1 MVLQMALFNYFNGW
15 VIFHCKYVSHLP
27 YPFLCCWH
35 LGCFHLLAVVNDAGV
50 TRGMHVSFQ
59 IMSFSGYLPRS
70 GIAGSD
76 GRSSSSFLR
85 DFQTIL
91 HSDCSNQ
98 HTLNRRVPFSPH
110 PLQHLLFVDF
120 LMITTLAGV
129 RWYLIVVLIC
139 IYLITSNVEHL
150 FMCLL
155 AICMSSLV
163 KCLLR
168 SSAHFW
174 LDCLFWCC

>member
-70 GIAGSD
+70 GIAGSY
-76 GRSSSSFLR
+76 GSSTFSFFRNLH
-85 DFQTIL
+85 TSLYSVCTNL
-91 HSDCSNQ
+91 HSHQ
-98 HTLNRRVPFSPH
+98 QWRRAPFSSH
-110 PLQHLLFVDF
+110 PLQHLLFEDV
-120 LMITTLAGV
+120 LIIAILAGV
-129 RWYLIVVLIC
+129 RWYLIVVFIC
-139 IYLITSNVEHL
+139 ISLMCDVWASFYVFISHL
-150 FMCLL
+150 YVFLGE
-155 AICMSSLV
+155 MSV
-163 KCLLR
+163 
-168 SSAHFW
+168 
-174 LDCLFWCC
+174 